1 MMSFE
6 AFHSA
11 SATLD
16 GIETAHMISKG
27 QLNQAGV
34 PAYQRFIALAG

>member
-1 MMSFE
+1 MTGFK

-11 SATLD
+11 SATLV

-27 QLNQAGV
+27 QFANNQL
-34 PAYQRFIALAG
+34 PAHQ